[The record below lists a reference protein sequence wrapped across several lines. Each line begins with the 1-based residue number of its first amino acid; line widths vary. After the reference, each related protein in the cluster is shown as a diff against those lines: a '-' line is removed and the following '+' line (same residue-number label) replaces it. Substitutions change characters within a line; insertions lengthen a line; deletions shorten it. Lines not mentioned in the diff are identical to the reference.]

1 MEELFDLT
9 KDPQEL
15 RNVAK
20 EKKYAARLREM
31 RGEMVKHLA
40 ERGEEFVKDGQLQVL
55 KRTVLYSP
63 LFPDENPVDTGI

>member
-1 MEELFDLT
+1 
-9 KDPQEL
+9 
-15 RNVAK
+15 
-20 EKKYAARLREM
+20 M

-40 ERGEEFVKDGQLQVL
+40 ERSEEFVKDGQLQVL